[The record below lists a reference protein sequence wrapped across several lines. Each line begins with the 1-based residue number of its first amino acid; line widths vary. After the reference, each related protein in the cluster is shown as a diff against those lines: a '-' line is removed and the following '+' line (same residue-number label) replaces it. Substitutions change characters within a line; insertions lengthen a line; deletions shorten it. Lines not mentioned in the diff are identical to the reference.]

1 MSTLTLK
8 FKEELLGDYQL
19 QDKFSLT
26 IGRGEKNDVVIQD
39 PAVSKHHAKIDPVGD
54 RFVLI
59 DLQSKNG
66 TFVNENLA
74 VSHWLKHGDVISI
87 GNHQLVYNQY
97 GTQQIFDDDM
107 EDIDNTVIMDTS
119 RYRDM
124 MIKSNPTKSINVVRF
139 WDKAQDQNGGR
150 DRQPKASTP
159 SRASDD
165 DQLTGVITYLAGGL
179 GKVKLKRKIA
189 TIGKHPSSDVVVK
202 GFLVGQTAVTIT
214 QKPEGFYLTP
224 ISGLAKLKVD
234 GNTVKVPTLIDD
246 LSIIEIGS
254 AKLQFSLENSKD

>member
-8 FKEELLGDYQL
+8 FKQELLGDYQL
-19 QDKFSLT
+19 QNKFSLT
-26 IGRGEKNDVVIQD
+26 IGRGERNDVVIQD

-66 TFVNENLA
+66 TFVNESLE

-107 EDIDNTVIMDTS
+107 EDIDKTVIMDTS
-119 RYRDM
+119 RHRDM

-139 WDKAQDQNGGR
+139 WDKAQDQNGSR
-150 DRQPKASTP
+150 DGQPKASTP
-159 SRASDD
+159 LSASDD
-165 DQLTGVITYLAGGL
+165 DPPTGVITYLAGGF
-179 GKVKLKRKIA
+179 GKVKLMRKIA

>member
-8 FKEELLGDYQL
+8 FKQELLGDYQL
-19 QDKFSLT
+19 QNKFSLT
-26 IGRGEKNDVVIQD
+26 IGRGERNDVVIQD

-107 EDIDNTVIMDTS
+107 EDIDNAE
-119 RYRDM
+119 
-124 MIKSNPTKSINVVRF
+124 
-139 WDKAQDQNGGR
+139 W
-150 DRQPKASTP
+150 
-159 SRASDD
+159 
-165 DQLTGVITYLAGGL
+165 
-179 GKVKLKRKIA
+179 
-189 TIGKHPSSDVVVK
+189 
-202 GFLVGQTAVTIT
+202 
-214 QKPEGFYLTP
+214 
-224 ISGLAKLKVD
+224 
-234 GNTVKVPTLIDD
+234 
-246 LSIIEIGS
+246 
-254 AKLQFSLENSKD
+254 